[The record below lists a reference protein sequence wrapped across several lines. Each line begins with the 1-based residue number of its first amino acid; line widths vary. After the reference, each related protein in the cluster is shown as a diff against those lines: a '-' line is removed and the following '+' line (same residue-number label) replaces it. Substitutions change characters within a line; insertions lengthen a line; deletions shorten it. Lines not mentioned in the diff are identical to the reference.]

1 MQLDLRL
8 RRWGGPRPN
17 AGRKPNGAVAGVP
30 HATRERLRRIPVHVN
45 WRMKVHVYNLRSR
58 RCFREL
64 EKTFWA
70 ACDRFGMRIIHFSV
84 QRNHIHL
91 VVEADDHD
99 CLARGMQGLGV
110 RVAKAL
116 NRVMRQK
123 GKVLADRYHAH
134 VLRTPSEVRNAVQ
147 YVLRN
152 HVKHLGWAQI
162 VIDPYSSAVPDAP
175 VAAARTWLMRKAW
188 ELRRP
193 S

>member
-1 MQLDLRL
+1 MKQLGLEL
-8 RRWGGPRPN
+8 RRWGGPRKG
-17 AGRKPNGAVAGVP
+17 AGRKPKEGRAGVR
-30 HATRERLRRIPVHVN
+30 HALRARIRKLPVHVN
-45 WRMKVHVYNLRSR
+45 WRMKLHVYNLRSR

-64 EKTFWA
+64 EKAFWA

-91 VVEADDHD
+91 VVEAQDQE

-110 RVAKAL
+110 RIAKAL
-116 NRVMRQK
+116 NRVMGQH

-134 VLRTPSEVRNAVQ
+134 VLRTPAEVRNAVQ

-162 VIDPYSSAVPDAP
+162 VDPFSSAAYVIAP
-175 VAAARTWLMRKAW
+175 VAPATTWLMRKA
-188 ELRRP
+188 LGPP